1 MWTRNWETILIEMRA
16 DNVENVDSLD
26 SSLVLEW
33 TRIMTLLVPPGGAV
47 MVKVVA

>member
-1 MWTRNWETILIEMRA
+1 METILIEPENEGT